1 VKCRGIFFLTLH
13 LHAATQNVSFSDCGD
28 SKKSAMNSENRFEQ
42 IAGMALL
49 LVLVIG
55 CFLVLRP
62 FVSALLLAL
71 ILSYSTWPIY
81 AWGERVL
88 NGRKG
93 VAATVMTSLVATVSL
108 LPVIILGSS
117 LADQVG
123 ATTGWVRRL
132 IADGPPDPPGWVADI
147 PVVGTQLHQ
156 YWQGLAHNTAKLL
169 NELASA
175 KIVSDL
181 SQYLLSAGEFLLIGA
196 AVLGQGTLQ
205 LALSLFIAFFFY
217 RDGIDGAKRLQ
228 SVVRRL
234 WGERGLHVLDV
245 VGATIKSVV
254 YGTLGTAIAQST
266 LTASGLWLSGVPGVL
281 LLGFI
286 TFLVA
291 LTPIG
296 APLVWLPA
304 ALWLFYTGATGWAI
318 FLVLWGF
325 IVVGGA
331 DNIIRP
337 YFISRGSDLPFVLVF
352 LGVLGGTLAF
362 GFLGLFLGP
371 TLLATGYEIVR
382 DWARIDASPSAPPE
396 PQPNVGA

>member
-1 VKCRGIFFLTLH
+1 
-13 LHAATQNVSFSDCGD
+13 
-28 SKKSAMNSENRFEQ
+28 MNSENRFEQ

-55 CFLVLRP
+55 CFVVLRP

-88 NGRKG
+88 KGRKG
-93 VAATVMTSLVATVSL
+93 VAATLMTLVVAAVL
-108 LPVIILGSS
+108 LMPLIILGSS
-117 LADQVG
+117 LAEQVG
-123 ATTGWVRRL
+123 ATTGWVRSL
-132 IADGPPDPPGWVADI
+132 LADGPPDAPGWVADI
-147 PVVGTQLHQ
+147 PVVGTQLYE
-156 YWQGLAHNTAKLL
+156 YWHGLAHNTAKLL
-169 NELASA
+169 NELATA
-175 KIVSDL
+175 KMVSDL

-196 AVLGQGTLQ
+196 AVLAQGTLQ
-205 LALSLFIAFFFY
+205 SALSLFIAFFLY

-234 WGERGLHVLDV
+234 WGERGLHLLDV

-266 LTASGLWLSGVPGVL
+266 LTCLGLWLAGVPGVL

-296 APLVWLPA
+296 APLVWFPA
-304 ALWLFYTGATGWAI
+304 ALWLFFTGATGWAV
-318 FLVLWGF
+318 FLVLWGIF
-325 IVVGGA
+325 VVGGA

-382 DWARIDASPSAPPE
+382 DWARVELSACAYRTPAE
-396 PQPNVGA
+396 RRGLSIQVSGVRV